1 MPKFQIFFSLFAMSL
16 MLVCV
21 ALGIWQ
27 MQRLSEKE
35 NYLSQLQQR
44 LTATESVALTHAMQ
58 DPDDSFYRRLQLS
71 GWWRDSESFFFRAAA
86 LNGVAGLG
94 YVTPFDIPA
103 GDGGYHRILI
113 YRGWVPLSWQQKPI
127 SRLARQAIQK
137 QVVVMV
143 KPYPEAHWSLP
154 ANQPEKKFYVSL
166 EASVRT
172 SLLPEKEQISL
183 VPFMGHLLPGQGGRA
198 GEGQQSLDKGYPV
211 VQAPDLDI
219 PNHHLQY
226 ALTWFGLAFVI
237 LLLTAVKSGFMSVM
251 NDPKKMFMTGKESI

>member
-1 MPKFQIFFSLFAMSL
+1 MPKFQVFFSLFAISL
-16 MLVCV
+16 MLICV

-44 LTATESVALTHAMQ
+44 LTAPDSVSLASAMK
-58 DPDDSFYRRLQLS
+58 DPEGSHYRRLQLS

-94 YVTPFDIPA
+94 YVTPFDISS
-103 GDGGYHRILI
+103 GGEGYHRILI

-127 SRLARQAIQK
+127 SRAPSTAILQE
-137 QVVVMV
+137 VTVMI
-143 KPYPEAHWSLP
+143 KPYPQGHWSLP

-166 EASVRT
+166 DQPVRAT
-172 SLLPEKEQISL
+172 LFPEVTQVSLA
-183 VPFMGHLLPGQGGRA
+183 PFMGHLLPVTGLAAEREELKHGSQTYPLA
-198 GEGQQSLDKGYPV
+198 QS
-211 VQAPDLDI
+211 PDLEI

-226 ALTWFGLAFVI
+226 ALTWFGLAIVI
-237 LLLTAVKSGFMSVM
+237 LLLTAVKSGFMSLAGYQ
-251 NDPKKMFMTGKESI
+251 KRCI